1 MAGLLVRAWP
11 WLSQPLLALEDGALF
26 FATNY
31 AEFEWLAVTKSY
43 AGYVPVGSNV
53 LSLLVCRLPTDWIPT
68 AFVMTAVFMMFGCAT
83 TLMRPAWSAVASFRV
98 RALIAAALVM
108 APFGSNL
115 EFTSLAYAQWPQ
127 MLWLFLLLLEPPAES
142 SRRTPLMFLRAIWV
156 VFLTLTNPLSVVL
169 LPLGLAQR
177 VRRTGRLDWV
187 CLVGAVL
194 GYWLVMLLLPVE
206 HIAPTFAAVW
216 SEIVPAI
223 GVNVVVEA
231 FVGVGGANALA
242 SAGPLVLASIAT
254 LLCVG
259 LVAVV
264 RLAWPRWSSAARLL
278 VVACVWLLVATVASS
293 LAVRPGW
300 TTGEQHCVRYAWLGR
315 AAVWLVGTMAI
326 ATIWR
331 FRVALLLVAS
341 VALGLVFGNAG
352 MHYHP
357 GNNDAFRAFVAKL
370 QAQEQELGGRRW
382 IRARHD
388 RQGGMPIIV
397 RPH

>member
-1 MAGLLVRAWP
+1 MTEGWYGWRMT
-11 WLSQPLLALEDGALF
+11 SR
-26 FATNY
+26 
-31 AEFEWLAVTKSY
+31 
-43 AGYVPVGSNV
+43 
-53 LSLLVCRLPTDWIPT
+53 RLMPS
-68 AFVMTAVFMMFGCAT
+68 V
-83 TLMRPAWSAVASFRV
+83 
-98 RALIAAALVM
+98 LIAAALVM

-194 GYWLVMLLLPVE
+194 GYWLVILLLPVE

-254 LLCVG
+254 LLCGG

-264 RLAWPRWSSAARLL
+264 RLAWPRS
-278 VVACVWLLVATVASS
+278 VC
-293 LAVRPGW
+293 
-300 TTGEQHCVRYAWLGR
+300 
-315 AAVWLVGTMAI
+315 VGTKD
-326 ATIWR
+326 
-331 FRVALLLVAS
+331 
-341 VALGLVFGNAG
+341 LGFDHVPVISIGIRHVNTQSPHRLCV
-352 MHYHP
+352 
-357 GNNDAFRAFVAKL
+357 D
-370 QAQEQELGGRRW
+370 QIRRS
-382 IRARHD
+382 I
-388 RQGGMPIIV
+388 
-397 RPH
+397 